1 LNEEWKGEL
10 ELPLVTS
17 KKRNSFFYF
26 PREGKMKRLI
36 FFVISFLLISKGAF
50 SAPIPELLPT
60 GSESGPA
67 AIEPEFPPQPEQQ
80 PPPEVRAA
88 APIKHIKRIRALQRL
103 SGVAYYT
110 LMRDWGLMPPKSKS
124 RTQAYP
130 AVEGLAPASS
140 VYATINMTSD
150 SYRDVEPS
158 VMGYNNNGTVYISTV
173 YLKYL
178 ADGNPRNYYSMTPDE
193 GATFYRGQLPMPAG
207 YLYSGD
213 PLMAKNPY
221 NGGAGPERIYASGT
235 AFNSAPPNAIAVW
248 HTDNGGFSWSQPT
261 VAAVNNNSAYI
272 LDKPAAT
279 VSWYSGTLGHVYVAY
294 EKVDLVNKPPQ
305 TQFFVTKSTD
315 GGLSFGTPVLVTTG
329 NIEGPQILVNNYNG
343 YVYAI
348 WMDYTLNAVRMST
361 STDFGQTWSSPETA
375 ATGNM
380 FSDPNNHLNGALR
393 AYSLPMARFNWVAN
407 KICIV
412 WHERQQ
418 AGSSLA
424 DVYYTAKSPSGWQA
438 KVMLND
444 VQTNDQFM
452 PALDFDSTG
461 NLIVTFYDRRDD
473 PNNILYHEY
482 MAHID
487 SNGNL
492 LEPNA
497 RVSTFQSNPQ
507 NYPHSFIGDYQD
519 IWDQSFSSG
528 EFYLSAWVGIPN
540 VGDIYLSGIQP

>member
-1 LNEEWKGEL
+1 
-10 ELPLVTS
+10 
-17 KKRNSFFYF
+17 
-26 PREGKMKRLI
+26 MKRLI

-50 SAPIPELLPT
+50 SAPTPELLPID
-60 GSESGPA
+60 SESRPA

-80 PPPEVRAA
+80 PPQEVRATSRL
-88 APIKHIKRIRALQRL
+88 KRVKRIRRYSVLAEW
-103 SGVAYYT
+103 AYYT
-110 LMRDWGLMPPKSKS
+110 LMRDWGLTSPKSKA
-124 RTQAYP
+124 RTQTYSA
-130 AVEGLAPASS
+130 AEGLAPASS
-140 VYATINMTSD
+140 VYATINMTND

-158 VMGYNNNGTVYISTV
+158 VMAYNNNGTVYISTV

-178 ADGNPRNYYSMTPDE
+178 ADGNPRNYFSMTPDE
-193 GATFYRGQLPMPAG
+193 GATFYRGQLPMPTG
-207 YLYSGD
+207 YQYSGD

-221 NGGAGPERIYASGT
+221 NGGVAPERIYASGT

-248 HTDNGGFSWSQPT
+248 HTDNGGLSWSQPT
-261 VAAVNNNSAYI
+261 VAAVNNNAAYL
-272 LDKPAAT
+272 LDKPAVT
-279 VSWYSGTLGHVYVAY
+279 VSWYSGTLGYVYVAY
-294 EKVDLVNKPPQ
+294 EKVDLVNNPPQ

-348 WMDYTLNAVRMST
+348 WMDYTSNTVRMST
-361 STDFGQTWSSPETA
+361 STDSGQSWSSPETA

-380 FSDPNNHLNGALR
+380 FSDPNNHLNDGLR

-418 AGSSLA
+418 PGSSLA
-424 DVYYTAKSPSGWQA
+424 DVYYTAKSPSGWQT
-438 KVMLND
+438 KVRIND

-452 PALDFDSTG
+452 PALDFDGTG

-473 PNNILYHEY
+473 PNNLLYHEY

-492 LEPNA
+492 LEPNT
-497 RVSTFQSNPQ
+497 RVSTFQSNPL

-519 IWDQSFSSG
+519 IWDQSFSTG
-528 EFYLSAWVGIPN
+528 EFYLSGWVGIPS